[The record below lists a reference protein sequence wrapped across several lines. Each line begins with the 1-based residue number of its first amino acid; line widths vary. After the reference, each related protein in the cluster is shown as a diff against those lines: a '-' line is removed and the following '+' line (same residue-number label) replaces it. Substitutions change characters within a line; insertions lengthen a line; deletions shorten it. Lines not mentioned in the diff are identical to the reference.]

1 MNELQAVKIGDIAKS
16 EFGPTLAKFAG
27 VGGELVF
34 SVLPVKL

>member
-16 EFGPTLAKFAG
+16 EFGPTLAKF
-27 VGGELVF
+27 GGGRAVF